1 MWNWNGFNHSLHYD
15 TQWHYTPRIS
25 LYAIYYMMY
34 LNKLF
39 ANTRV
44 VKYIYTVRFN
54 VDKRHNSSYEQYLE
68 Y

>member
-1 MWNWNGFNHSLHYD
+1 M
-15 TQWHYTPRIS
+15 
-25 LYAIYYMMY
+25 LYATYYVMY

-44 VKYIYTVRFN
+44 MKYIYIVRDN
-54 VDKRHNSSYEQYLE
+54 IDKRHNSSYEQYLE

>member
-1 MWNWNGFNHSLHYD
+1 MDS
-15 TQWHYTPRIS
+15 TVVCTRHYTPRIS
-25 LYAIYYMMY
+25 LYAIYYMTY

-44 VKYIYTVRFN
+44 VKYIYIVRVN
-54 VDKRHNSSYEQYLE
+54 IDKRHNSSYEQYSE

>member
-1 MWNWNGFNHSLHYD
+1 MFNIFNIEIEMD
-15 TQWHYTPRIS
+15 TPRIS

-44 VKYIYTVRFN
+44 VKYIYIVRVN
-54 VDKRHNSSYEQYLE
+54 IDKRYNSSYEQYLE